1 MKGTIYRTTKLLSR
15 LAGIL
20 MLAATMMIGCK
31 QNITTPQPAA
41 YTVGQIVLADKTL
54 VEASNYSAIDTS
66 NPPIAIICGTNK
78 YGAALGIALHTSGSG
93 LTWAKD
99 GSTGYTTKFEG
110 IICTASQT
118 GSGAAQTATFT
129 GDTDGSDNWDYIKRV
144 DPIGSADAATNYPAF
159 NWVNTYNTTY
169 ADKLGTARPAW
180 YMPSLAELCEVY
192 KNKDKINASLRTI
205 HDASGGSAYAD
216 ESLETNS
223 YWSSSQG
230 SNYNGYA
237 WRVYFND
244 GDMFAKYKSDGNRVC
259 CLAGF

>member
-41 YTVGQIVLADKTL
+41 YTVGKIVLADKTL

-78 YGAALGIALHTSGSG
+78 YGAALGIALHTSGSN
-93 LTWAKD
+93 LMWAKD
-99 GSTGYTTKFEG
+99 GSTGYNTEFKG
-110 IICTASQT
+110 IICEHNSN
-118 GSGAAQTATFT
+118 GFV

-144 DPIGSADAATNYPAF
+144 DPTGSADAATNYPAF
-159 NWVNTYNTTY
+159 HWVNTYNTTY

-192 KNKDKINASLRTI
+192 KNKDKINASLKTI

-216 ESLETNS
+216 ESLGTNS
-223 YWSSSQG
+223 YWSSSQY
-230 SNYNGYA
+230 SNFNDHA
-237 WRVYFND
+237 WRVNFDY
-244 GDMFAKYKSDGNRVC
+244 GDVVSVYKSKSTRGC

>member
-31 QNITTPQPAA
+31 QNVTTPQPAA
-41 YTVGQIVLADKTL
+41 YTVGKIVLADKTL

-78 YGAALGIALHTSGSG
+78 YGAALGIALHTSGSD
-93 LTWAKD
+93 LTWAKN

-110 IICTASQT
+110 IICKHNSN
-118 GSGAAQTATFT
+118 GFV
-129 GDTDGSDNWDYIKRV
+129 GDMDGSDNWDYIKQQ
-144 DPIGSADAATNYPAF
+144 DTAGAADAETNYPAF

-180 YMPSLAELCEVY
+180 YMPSIAELYEVY
-192 KNKDKINASLRTI
+192 KNKDKINASLKTI

-216 ESLETNS
+216 ESLGTNP